1 MNWFLAEQVLQSVAL
16 VAAMF
21 SAWFW
26 LKAALVRIPPITYGA
41 LAEDG
46 AFVVALKDQSRF
58 NAYAAASAS
67 LAALSQGAALLTD
80 LLGEFAP

>member
-1 MNWFLAEQVLQSVAL
+1 MNWLLFEQLLQLVAF

-26 LKAALVRIPPITYGA
+26 LRAARVGIPPITYGGI
-41 LAEDG
+41 AEDA

-67 LAALSQGAALLTD
+67 LAALAQGGALLID
-80 LLGEFAP
+80 LLTSN